1 MKKKSLK
8 LMLQDKCPK
17 TVDIALKWCKAKTN
31 WVNQAYDNYVNIFVD
46 KKDRLEAAKSILGIQ
61 RKHVYTFEFH
71 DTIAWHSFNEEETKY
86 WKSIEN
92 WVNWFT
98 EYFQFVKSYV
108 KVNATVGETTT
119 AKAIQDRF
127 LKKYDEEEGK
137 KLSEYLLNCAK
148 QQIQT

>member
-31 WVNQAYDNYVNIFVD
+31 WVNQAYDNYVNILVD

-71 DTIAWHSFNEEETKY
+71 DTLAWHSFDEEETAY

-148 QQIQT
+148 Q